1 MLDVRKET
9 RVDVLQQTCA
19 LLQDEVVRQAGV
31 LAKLSQKIAELEGRT
46 LSQGELDLVLGKVE
60 GKVTKAAPAPPR
72 PAPPKAPQT
81 GHGPKAQPALPRR
94 ELLFEL
100 PETAR
105 TCTVCDGQLEEMGV
119 TEDAEEI
126 TVLSRR
132 YEIVLHRRKKYRCR
146 CNANVVTA
154 PGPAKLIPGGRY
166 SPAFAVEVAVA
177 KYADHMPLERQ
188 AAAMGRQGLEV
199 TSAALFDQV
208 GALADVLMPTY
219 QALLRELLSG
229 PVLHVDETG
238 WLLAENGKRLG
249 RKRHRKQLYT
259 ATVWGLCSDRYA
271 YYGLL
276 DSKST
281 AAGHSL
287 LAEYAGTVVADGYQV
302 YEILAR
308 PDPDSGT
315 PGYQLA
321 NCWAHVLRKFRD
333 LEDHEPRSHSV
344 LTWIRELYEIDREV
358 EGPLPGSDAACAERL
373 ALRQARSTAVLE
385 RIRTWAFEQGGL
397 RQGDFGK
404 AVAYMIK
411 RWDNLTRFVDD
422 GRIPLDNNR
431 VERALRKPV
440 MGRKNHYCSRSE
452 RGARTTAILYSL
464 IETARLAGRDPA
476 EYLLEAVNAA
486 LAKPGTV
493 TLP

>member
-1 MLDVRKET
+1 MLDARKET
-9 RVDVLQQTCA
+9 RVDVLQQACF
-19 LLQDEVVRQAGV
+19 LLQNEVSRQAGIV
-31 LAKLSQKIAELEGRT
+31 LRQAQRIAELEGRT
-46 LSQGELDLVLGKVE
+46 LSQAELDLVLGKVE
-60 GKVTKAAPAPPR
+60 GKVTKAPPAPPR
-72 PAPPKAPQT
+72 PAPPKPTQT
-81 GHGPKAQPALPRR
+81 GHGPTAQPALPRR
-94 ELLFEL
+94 EQIFEL
-100 PETAR
+100 PETER
-105 TCTVCDGQLEEMGV
+105 TCTVCEGQLEEMGV

-132 YEIVLHRRKKYRCR
+132 YEIVLNRRKKYRCR

-154 PGPAKLIPGGRY
+154 PGPAKLIAGGRY

-188 AAAMGRQGLEV
+188 AAAMARQGLEV
-199 TSAALFDQV
+199 TSATLFDQMAV
-208 GALADVLMPTY
+208 AGDVLAPSYEALPGKLLAD
-219 QALLRELLSG
+219 

-271 YYGLL
+271 YYALL

-281 AAGHSL
+281 EAGRSL
-287 LAEYAGTVVADGYQV
+287 LAHYEGTVIADGYQV

-308 PDPDSGT
+308 PDPAGGT
-315 PGYQLA
+315 AGYQLA

-333 LEDHEPRSHSV
+333 LEDHEPRSHAV
-344 LTWIRELYEIDREV
+344 LAWIRELYEIDREV
-358 EGPLPGSDAACAERL
+358 EGPFPGSDAACAERL
-373 ALRQARSTAVLE
+373 ALRQAKSKAVLE
-385 RIRTWAFEQGGL
+385 QIRAWAFAQGGL

-404 AVAYMIK
+404 AVTYMIK

-452 RGARTTAILYSL
+452 RGARTTAIFYSL